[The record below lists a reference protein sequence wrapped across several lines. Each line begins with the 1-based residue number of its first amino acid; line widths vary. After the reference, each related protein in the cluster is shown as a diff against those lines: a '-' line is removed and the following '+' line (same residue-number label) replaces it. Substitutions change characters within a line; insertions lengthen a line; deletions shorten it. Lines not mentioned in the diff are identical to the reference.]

1 MFDQVYLIGGICICH
16 CLCICICPMEGHV
29 VRGLAPSRGRAFLQP
44 AVDPRPPEQP
54 HLPRHTRHHQGLPS
68 LARLHLISPGLPN
81 SLTRPHQASS
91 SPIRPQHI
99 HLRPLQ
105 KPVPTPLASPDL
117 DLQQSWSEKE
127 ELWVRTSVAVWHY
140 QQLPHTS
147 STHLCGF
154 HRETLFQTSD
164 HLKLGTQGETISNDT
179 STCLRICQWQRWHL
193 SVTARQLDS
202 GPVTLL
208 QWEVEWEA
216 REAREEVTKLVG
228 KRRQVNSLTLILIIH
243 SLTLKTLNA
252 PFLWSSALSRETI
265 MKYSNNVQK
274 KVWNGFLILRTS
286 LCAVPCPDVLC
297 HGVGVPWCAMVCHGV
312 PWCAWLCLF
321 SGTTETDRLENETK
335 P

>member
-1 MFDQVYLIGGICICH
+1 MWQCDTTSSC
-16 CLCICICPMEGHV
+16 
-29 VRGLAPSRGRAFLQP
+29 RTLA
-44 AVDPRPPEQP
+44 
-54 HLPRHTRHHQGLPS
+54 RHTCVGFTEKHFSKLQIIWSWGHRVNNWSFYLQ
-68 LARLHLISPGLPN
+68 RYKHLSP
-81 SLTRPHQASS
+81 
-91 SPIRPQHI
+91 
-99 HLRPLQ
+99 
-105 KPVPTPLASPDL
+105 
-117 DLQQSWSEKE
+117 
-127 ELWVRTSVAVWHY
+127 Y
-140 QQLPHTS
+140 
-147 STHLCGF
+147 
-154 HRETLFQTSD
+154 
-164 HLKLGTQGETISNDT
+164 
-179 STCLRICQWQRWHL
+179 L

>member
-1 MFDQVYLIGGICICH
+1 M
-16 CLCICICPMEGHV
+16 
-29 VRGLAPSRGRAFLQP
+29 
-44 AVDPRPPEQP
+44 
-54 HLPRHTRHHQGLPS
+54 
-68 LARLHLISPGLPN
+68 
-81 SLTRPHQASS
+81 
-91 SPIRPQHI
+91 
-99 HLRPLQ
+99 
-105 KPVPTPLASPDL
+105 
-117 DLQQSWSEKE
+117 
-127 ELWVRTSVAVWHY
+127 RTSVAVWHY

-164 HLKLGTQGETISNDT
+164 HLKLGK
-179 STCLRICQWQRWHL
+179 QRYKHLSPYL